1 MKKQVL
7 RFFAVISAIVLTAV
21 FYGCYKDKRLH
32 KEEIENSKRN
42 ARIYMKQKYGIDVE
56 VVDVSDYGIVT
67 VNDGENDFHVDGRS
81 DDYQAEEIENAL
93 LDMIKTDIPTAFK
106 CEFDY
111 RRRRGMY
118 YNGDNLDAVLDEND
132 TLYVY
137 CVNTDFKE
145 VPVFDFLR
153 DNISQCRLYS
163 FSSEEM
169 LNDFIEY
176 GGAIG
181 HYAPFIDSYCV
192 VYSSDSDFKTG
203 TYNIQKYNDFMY
215 YLPYAKNDVEPELI
229 FEEIHESYFDWTDS
243 EYEFISA
250 YGLKKDCDSL
260 IWFPIPEDKKNKDFY
275 WTIEY
280 YYYDEKVQKT
290 EKCHII
296 DGYAV
301 NSFLSLIENDVKFAL
316 VCK

>member
-1 MKKQVL
+1 
-7 RFFAVISAIVLTAV
+7 
-21 FYGCYKDKRLH
+21 
-32 KEEIENSKRN
+32 
-42 ARIYMKQKYGIDVE
+42 MKQKYGIDVE
-56 VVDVSDYGIVT
+56 VVDVDINGQGLAYVT
-67 VNDGENDFHVDGRS
+67 VNDGENDFHVNIFPGSRS

-93 LDMIKTDIPTAFK
+93 LDMIKADIPTAFK

-111 RRRRGMY
+111 KRRRGMY
-118 YNGDNLDAVLDEND
+118 YNGENLDAVLDEND

-145 VPVFDFLR
+145 VPVFEFLR
-153 DNISQCRLYS
+153 NNISKCRLYS

-176 GGAIG
+176 REAII
-181 HYAPFIDSYCV
+181 HYAPYIDSYCIV
-192 VYSSDSDFKTG
+192 NSSDSDLITE

-215 YLPYAKNDVEPELI
+215 CLPYTKDDIEPETI
-229 FEEIHESYFDWTDS
+229 FEEMPESYFDWANS

-250 YGLKKDCDSL
+250 YGLKENYDLC
-260 IWFPIPEDKKNKDFY
+260 IWLPIPEDNKNKDFY
-275 WTIEY
+275 WSIEY
-280 YYYDEKVQKT
+280 YDGDKKVRKT

-301 NSFLSLIENDVKFAL
+301 NNFLSLLENDVKFAL